1 MEKFIIIELDS
12 YQILNTELNKGFE
25 LSELKNEF
33 NNFWQKWTK
42 IHLQLLQDLNQINH
56 LSVGGADELKTV
68 NEKFLRKRM
77 GIISAF
83 MQRIKKCPHTKNE
96 IELLKNILYEHDEKF
111 TAILNKILNTLLSE
125 LNKLKT
131 FRKATNAYLYSQF
144 SLGG

>member
-1 MEKFIIIELDS
+1 MEKFIQIELDS
-12 YQILNTELNKGFE
+12 YQILNTELSKGFE

-33 NNFWQKWTK
+33 NVFWQKWTK
-42 IHLQLLQDLNQINH
+42 IHFQLLNDLSQINH
-56 LSVGGADELKTV
+56 LSANGSEELKII

-83 MQRIKKCPHTKNE
+83 MQRIKKFSHKKNE
-96 IELLKNILYEHDEKF
+96 IGLLKNIIYEHDENF

-125 LNKLKT
+125 LNKLKK
-131 FRKATNAYLYSQF
+131 FRKATNAYLYSQY